1 MSGLP
6 ENRYYRLGKLRF
18 LLQKIKAN
26 FGLKESLEDT
36 RTLVLKSY
44 SYALRDAKEFMKI
57 TTGEFYDYSE
67 KWQNMEN
74 ELFSKNRGEEFY
86 RSWSGIQAHC
96 NICANIINQ
105 HLQPSEF
112 QVIASFF
119 KKRGHYIDFGCGTA
133 SLSLGLLLEDK
144 LRGSLSLLDV
154 PNDIDKYIRYRIE
167 KYNLQNFVSTSNVLN
182 YSNPE
187 AADGILC
194 IDVLEHLEN
203 ASSVFIDK
211 VHPLLKVGGLMYLR
225 SPWRGQLTH
234 IDEAADDFYLK
245 GGRKFLSS
253 RYEEIYRTSSIDI
266 SCLYK
271 KLRH

>member
-1 MSGLP
+1 L
-6 ENRYYRLGKLRF
+6 
-18 LLQKIKAN
+18 
-26 FGLKESLEDT
+26 GLKESLEDA

-44 SYALRDAKEFMKI
+44 SYALRDAKEFMNI
-57 TTGEFYDYSE
+57 TSGEFYDYSE
-67 KWQNMEN
+67 KWQNIEN
-74 ELFSKNRGEEFY
+74 ELFRKSRGEEFY

-96 NICANIINQ
+96 NICSNIINQ
-105 HLQPSEF
+105 HLQISDF
-112 QVIASFF
+112 QVISSFF

-133 SLSLGLLLEDK
+133 SLSLGLFLEGK
-144 LRGSLSLLDV
+144 LRGSLSLIDV
-154 PNDIDKYIRYRIE
+154 PNDINKFTRYRIE
-167 KYNLQNFVSTSNVLN
+167 KYNLQNSVDASDILH

-187 AADGILC
+187 GADGMLC

-203 ASSVFIDK
+203 ASSMFIDK

-234 IDEAADDFYLK
+234 IDEAADDFYLN

-253 RYEEIYRTSSIDI
+253 RYEEIYWTSSIDI